1 MPDVLSLANW
11 QPGTGRTAPPGGDEG
26 TAVEESVMRT
36 LERDAATVPEADP
49 ADHTAPAEAA
59 TAHGPD
65 APFDAAACVSYKI
78 HIVNI

>member
-1 MPDVLSLANW
+1 MPDVLSLANA
-11 QPGTGRTAPPGGDEG
+11 QPGTGRTAPPGGDEDM
-26 TAVEESVMRT
+26 AVEDSFIRALVSDT
-36 LERDAATVPEADP
+36 ATVPEADP